1 MKCPNCGAPMRG
13 NACPYCGTTQAEA
26 PAASGKESP
35 QAVPSGRGKRN
46 LIDKILLVLGSI
58 WCLICLVVGI
68 DLQYWHSLTEIIA
81 TLMAASPGIVLILI
95 GGRRKK
101 EVKRG

>member
-13 NACPYCGTTQAEA
+13 NTCPYCGTTGAET
-26 PAASGKESP
+26 PAAPRNDPP
-35 QAVPSGRGKRN
+35 QAAPSGRGKRTLLDII
-46 LIDKILLVLGSI
+46 LITLGSI
-58 WCLICLVVGI
+58 WCLICLAVGI
-68 DLQYWHSLTEIIA
+68 ELKYWHSLIEILT

-101 EVKRG
+101 R